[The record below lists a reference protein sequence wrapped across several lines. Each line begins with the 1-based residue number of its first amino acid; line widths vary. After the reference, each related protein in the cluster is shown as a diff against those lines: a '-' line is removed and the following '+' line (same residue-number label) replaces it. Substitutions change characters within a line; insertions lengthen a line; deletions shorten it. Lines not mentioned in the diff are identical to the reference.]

1 MVMTKNLILIGS
13 GGHAGAVADA
23 ASSAGFTVIGFF
35 DPSAGVS
42 GSDRKVLNSLDGI
55 DIGATSFALG
65 IGANYSREDAYVN
78 IKSSFPYAHFPAI
91 VHSSAFVS
99 PLATLAEGV
108 VVMAMASVGPG
119 CVVEVGALLNTGSS
133 LDHDSFLGP
142 FASLG
147 PGARTGGNVRIADR
161 TVIGLNAGILQGVS
175 IGSDTVVG
183 AHSFVNKDMPG
194 ATVAYGVPVAPVRQ
208 RQRDDRYY

>member
-1 MVMTKNLILIGS
+1 MTKNLILIGS

-23 ASSAGFTVIGFF
+23 AISAGFIVIGFF

-42 GSDRKVLNSLDGI
+42 GTDRKVLNSRDGT

-78 IKSSFPYAHFPAI
+78 IKSSFPEAGFPAI

-99 PLATLAEGV
+99 PAATLAEGV
-108 VVMAMASVGPG
+108 VVMGMASVGPG
-119 CVVEVGALLNTGSS
+119 CVVEVGAHLNTGSS

-147 PGARTGGNVRIADR
+147 PGARTGGNVRIAER
-161 TVIGLNAGILQGVS
+161 TVIGLNTGMLQGVS
-175 IGSDTVVG
+175 VGPDTVVG

-194 ATVAYGVPVAPVRQ
+194 STVAYGVPSAPVRQ

>member
-1 MVMTKNLILIGS
+1 MTKDLMLIGS

-23 ASSAGFTVIGFF
+23 ATSAGFNVLGFF
-35 DPSAGVS
+35 DPTAPPAAG
-42 GSDRKVLNSLDGI
+42 DRKVVTSLDGI

-65 IGANYSREDAYVN
+65 IGANYSREDAYAN
-78 IKSSFPYAHFPAI
+78 IKSFFPDAHFPAI

-99 PLATLAEGV
+99 PMATLAEGV
-108 VVMAMASVGPG
+108 VVMSMASVGPG

-147 PGARTGGNVRIADR
+147 PGALTGGNVRIAER

-175 IGSDTVVG
+175 LGSDTVVG
-183 AHSFVNKDMPG
+183 AHSFVNKDIPG
-194 ATVAYGVPVAPVRQ
+194 ATVAYGVPAAPVRQ